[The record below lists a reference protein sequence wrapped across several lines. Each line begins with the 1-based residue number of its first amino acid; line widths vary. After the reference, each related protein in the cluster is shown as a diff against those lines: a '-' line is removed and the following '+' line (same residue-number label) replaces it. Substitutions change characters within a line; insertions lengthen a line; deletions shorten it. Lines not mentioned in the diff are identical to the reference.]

1 MYLKSVLY
9 DIMCRI
15 LKSDCAP
22 ETAGRDKRGEEGKLT
37 VLVFSPREKLKLQA
51 LPWAGGTADL
61 VFK

>member
-1 MYLKSVLY
+1 
-9 DIMCRI
+9 MC
-15 LKSDCAP
+15 S
-22 ETAGRDKRGEEGKLT
+22 RDRWEGQGGEEGKLT